1 MKLNKINRPNN
12 PLKSRTKIVNRR
24 SSIKR
29 KTIVPVPLASIKPVT
44 MKPVIM
50 KPVIMKPMTMKRASM
65 KPVTMKR
72 ASMKPMIIKPANMKQ
87 MTMKVASMKPASMK
101 PAILPIMISKELS
114 PDEPSADDIS
124 MYEPSAD
131 DISNIDSEIRSSTLN
146 PPSYYESPPPA
157 YQIEDAE
164 PTMKKMSMVDYED
177 TDALSYTDEDLN
189 YRD

>member
-1 MKLNKINRPNN
+1 
-12 PLKSRTKIVNRR
+12 
-24 SSIKR
+24 
-29 KTIVPVPLASIKPVT
+29 
-44 MKPVIM
+44 
-50 KPVIMKPMTMKRASM
+50 MKPMSM
-65 KPVTMKR
+65 KV
-72 ASMKPMIIKPANMKQ
+72 
-87 MTMKVASMKPASMK
+87 ASMK

-114 PDEPSADDIS
+114 PDEPSADEPS
-124 MYEPSAD
+124 MYESSADDISTD

-157 YQIEDAE
+157 YQNEDAE

>member
-1 MKLNKINRPNN
+1 
-12 PLKSRTKIVNRR
+12 
-24 SSIKR
+24 
-29 KTIVPVPLASIKPVT
+29 
-44 MKPVIM
+44 
-50 KPVIMKPMTMKRASM
+50 
-65 KPVTMKR
+65 
-72 ASMKPMIIKPANMKQ
+72 
-87 MTMKVASMKPASMK
+87 
-101 PAILPIMISKELS
+101 MISKELS
-114 PDEPSADDIS
+114 PDEPSMYESSADDIS
-124 MYEPSAD
+124 TD